1 MSKFDKEIEKLRN
14 SKSEADF
21 ELIDKILKSLGYT
34 HRQGKHNIY
43 TNDNCENIVIPTV
56 SGRFVKRRYVN
67 MVLDEYDNK

>member
-1 MSKFDKEIEKLRN
+1 MSKFDKEIEKLKN

-43 TNDNCENIVIPTV
+43 TKDNCEKYSYPN
-56 SGRFVKRRYVN
+56 S
-67 MVLDEYDNK
+67 